1 MAGCWPDD
9 NEGAQALIEF
19 FKKETASRPAMME
32 PISIGF
38 IGKHLNEI
46 HGPDGTFDNKKGPFI
61 EGKYESVTPKEEKLM
76 GRQSW
81 GVTKTKGLSR
91 IENIKKKLKKIDF
104 LQIGSYTNDL
114 RLIALFD
121 MPIRDTNVEK
131 DLIDKSKNTSNL
143 KLSYKSIDTPKA
155 IKNSCINC
163 IDLDLAKK
171 YCTKGYYNFLKKLN
185 QKLDEEMA
193 ELDNA

>member
-1 MAGCWPDD
+1 MAGRWPYD

-38 IGKHLNEI
+38 VGKHMNEI
-46 HGPDGTFDNKKGPFI
+46 HGPDGTLDDEKGPFI
-61 EGKYESVTPKEEKLM
+61 EGKYESVTPKENKLM

-81 GVTKTKGLSR
+81 GVTKIKGLSR
-91 IENIKKKLKKIDF
+91 VENIKKKMKEIDF

-114 RLIALFD
+114 RLVALFD
-121 MPIRDTNVEK
+121 MPISETNVER
-131 DLIDKSKNTSNL
+131 DLIAKSKNKSNL
-143 KLSYKSIDTPKA
+143 KLSYKSLDTPRA
-155 IKNSCINC
+155 IKKSSINC

-171 YCTKGYYNFLKKLN
+171 YCSKGYYNFLEKLNKKLE
-185 QKLDEEMA
+185 DELPPDE
-193 ELDNA
+193 D